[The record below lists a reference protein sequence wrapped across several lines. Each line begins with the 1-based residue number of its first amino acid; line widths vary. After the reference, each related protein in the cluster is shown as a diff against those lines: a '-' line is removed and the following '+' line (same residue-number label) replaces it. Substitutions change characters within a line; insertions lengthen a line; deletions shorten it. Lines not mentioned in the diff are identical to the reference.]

1 MKYDLHVHS
10 VYSDGIKTPIQL
22 GKEAVESG
30 LGGFALTDHDTI
42 DGWAEIRHVEQTY
55 SITVFPGV
63 ELSTEWEGRDV
74 HILGYCMTDLNLF
87 RAKLAELA
95 VGRERRIA
103 LMTEKCRDLGLSGSW
118 DEVRAVAGKGTVGR
132 PHIAAVLVKNGY
144 AKNTQSAFDR
154 YLNRGKPA
162 YVERPRF
169 SPEEAVKLIK
179 KCGGYAVLAHPGLDR
194 AIDIL
199 DQLCPCGLDGIEA
212 HHSAHNAVNSEKFAA
227 AAEARRLCISAG
239 SDYHGHDDRTH
250 GRIGSVALE
259 EKQLPYFLSDY
270 LKEHR
275 KNVERV

>member
-22 GKEAVESG
+22 GKEAVEAG

-103 LMTEKCRDLGLSGSW
+103 LMTEKCRDLGLSVSW

-162 YVERPRF
+162 YV
-169 SPEEAVKLIK
+169 
-179 KCGGYAVLAHPGLDR
+179 
-194 AIDIL
+194 
-199 DQLCPCGLDGIEA
+199 
-212 HHSAHNAVNSEKFAA
+212 
-227 AAEARRLCISAG
+227 
-239 SDYHGHDDRTH
+239 
-250 GRIGSVALE
+250 
-259 EKQLPYFLSDY
+259 
-270 LKEHR
+270 
-275 KNVERV
+275 

>member
-1 MKYDLHVHS
+1 
-10 VYSDGIKTPIQL
+10 
-22 GKEAVESG
+22 
-30 LGGFALTDHDTI
+30 
-42 DGWAEIRHVEQTY
+42 
-55 SITVFPGV
+55 
-63 ELSTEWEGRDV
+63 
-74 HILGYCMTDLNLF
+74 
-87 RAKLAELA
+87 
-95 VGRERRIA
+95 
-103 LMTEKCRDLGLSGSW
+103 MTEKCRDLGLSVSW